1 MHRAEKTSSKICRD
15 RELNLVKSIH
25 HKKLE
30 ETRSAIDTS
39 KPKTSSMYHM
49 KRNKRRERLL
59 KEQAVEIHRNNHLLV
74 HRMKDVL
81 ECSAWEFYP
90 CTSVNDTSYTVYHSS
105 RSPRKPPGPPPA
117 SSTSP
122 SKSRKAPAAS
132 LNAPFRSRQLK
143 QIKSENAAHQ
153 QRLRQSQTHYK
164 NAQLSKEYKQSV
176 KYLESICAF
185 PLIQGGAT
193 SPRHKAPKPPP
204 PLLLDED
211 DDDDEDN
218 LLEFYNMTLPTIH
231 IPKEP
236 KNTAANGT
244 SLPQLSPSTCPSG
257 GGVPKLKCYMGPQQP
272 PRPRLPSLDPLS
284 PRFKWGPH
292 GAPHLEPTPTPPS
305 ASHSEDENAYKLKQ
319 CRRIDGVE
327 FVVTALSGQTY
338 GLVLQAHETKAK
350 HRRHIYE
357 LFVSKDH
364 ILELLEGSASSVAD
378 EFSVHGISHMLC
390 DKLRYAP
397 SALSI
402 PLTLSRPH
410 ESLQTSIFCRFELVS
425 LADNLPP
432 FVVSMA
438 STEDGSIC
446 FTTEH
451 PMTQESHRL
460 IKSAADI
467 LAFLKSH
474 KATPGQIETLEDAAV
489 AALPFLTVANG
500 RLTLQVREKT
510 AVKAKPEP
518 CPSERAQAAATIQ
531 ATMRAAILRK
541 LFLDKKNAVHVIKTT
556 YLRRLHQAK
565 RAKKRQHQPIVLKGS
580 SKEFKLSST
589 ITAAVTIQR
598 IVRGFLAR
606 HMVHEALE
614 RQRIIQERLVQRG
627 LSKIQAHVGGA
638 NVRRQSLRRQ
648 YSQRDK
654 GEAWPQEIHVDAN
667 TTTAA
672 AAAATLIQKRIRG
685 TLARKS
691 RRMMSSI
698 SEDSTRL

>member
-15 RELNLVKSIH
+15 RELDLVKSIH

-81 ECSAWEFYP
+81 ECSAWEFHP
-90 CTSVNDTSYTVYHSS
+90 CTSVNDTSYTVYHSP

-185 PLIQGGAT
+185 PLIQGGGGGAT
-193 SPRHKAPKPPP
+193 SPHHRTPKPPP

-211 DDDDEDN
+211 DDDDDEDN
-218 LLEFYNMTLPTIH
+218 LLEFYNMILPTIH

-244 SLPQLSPSTCPSG
+244 SLPHLSPSTFSSSGGG

-292 GAPHLEPTPTPPS
+292 GAPHLEPTPPPPS
-305 ASHSEDENAYKLKQ
+305 ASQSEDENAYNLKQ

-327 FVVTALSGQTY
+327 FVVAALSGQTY

-350 HRRHIYE
+350 HRRHMYE
-357 LFVSKDH
+357 LFASKDH

-378 EFSVHGISHMLC
+378 EFSVHGISNMLC

-397 SALSI
+397 SVLSI
-402 PLTLSRPH
+402 PLTLPRPS

-438 STEDGSIC
+438 STEDGSLC

-451 PMTQESHRL
+451 PTTQESHRL
-460 IKSAADI
+460 IISAADI
-467 LAFLKSH
+467 MAFLKSH
-474 KATPGQIETLEDAAV
+474 QATPGRIETLEDAAV
-489 AALPFLTVANG
+489 AALPFLNVAANG

-598 IVRGFLAR
+598 FVRGFLAR

-614 RQRIIQERLVQRG
+614 RQRILQERLVERG
-627 LSKIQAHVGGA
+627 VRKIQAHVRGA
-638 NVRRQSLRRQ
+638 NVRRQSLRQ

-654 GEAWPQEIHVDAN
+654 GEAWPQEIHVDA
-667 TTTAA
+667 TAA
-672 AAAATLIQKRIRG
+672 ATAA
-685 TLARKS
+685 
-691 RRMMSSI
+691 
-698 SEDSTRL
+698 